1 MKRYSES
8 NSTVLQDMDL
18 VKRLS
23 VYSDLSTTKKKGKSN
38 VNLKLPLNTN
48 RFFLSFC
55 EPYFCFKNF
64 VVLLANHYLE

>member
-23 VYSDLSTTKKKGKSN
+23 VYSDLSTTKKKKEN
-38 VNLKLPLNTN
+38 QMLI
-48 RFFLSFC
+48 
-55 EPYFCFKNF
+55 
-64 VVLLANHYLE
+64 